1 MKNSLRNRFALTFA
15 LFASLV
21 SMVLAAIIYLASHNL
36 EAQLIRDTLN
46 AELDDYIERRAR
58 NPLSR
63 PEHTATI
70 SAYVITNDASMDSV
84 PADIAVLR
92 PGYHEVTLDRIDYVA
107 GVREVNDQRFVVL
120 YNISALQQREK
131 GYVLLLIFS
140 VLVVTMASALAGR
153 WLAARSIAPVTEL
166 ARKVTQRH
174 PEDELTPLANE
185 FSWIEVKQLALDFDV
200 YLKRLHDFIERE
212 RLLTGDISHELRTPI
227 SVIQGTCELLL
238 EQTSDNQKIQQ
249 HTLRISRA
257 ASEMGEIST
266 ALLALARE
274 QGEANRS
281 VELSPVNEVVEEVVG
296 RYRQL
301 FRNKPVDLRLDIT
314 DVPERPVD
322 HAMLLMVL
330 GNLVRNSLS
339 FTEQGEV
346 LVTLNRNG
354 ITVEDT
360 GPGLGEKPA
369 SELFSSYVRGSQS
382 AGAGLGLALVHRLC
396 EHEGWSISISNRPAG
411 GTLAQLDLYPA
422 ISATE

>member
-1 MKNSLRNRFALTFA
+1 MNNSLRNRFALTFA

-21 SMVLAAIIYLASHNL
+21 SMVLAGIIYLASHNL
-36 EAQLIRDTLN
+36 EAQLIRDTLD

-58 NPLSR
+58 NPFSR

-70 SAYVITNDASMDSV
+70 SAYVFTNDASTDSV
-84 PADIAVLR
+84 PADIASLI
-92 PGYHEVTLDRIDYVA
+92 PGYHEVTLDREDYVA

-140 VLVVTMASALAGR
+140 VLIVTMASALAGR

-185 FSWIEVKQLALDFDV
+185 FPWIEVKQLALDFDL

-238 EQTSDNQKIQQ
+238 ELTSGNQKLQQ

-274 QGEANRS
+274 QGEANRN
-281 VELSPVNEVVEEVVG
+281 VELSPVNEVVGEVVE

-301 FRNKPVDLRLDIT
+301 FRNKPVDLRLDIIS
-314 DVPERPVD
+314 VPERPVD
-322 HAMLLMVL
+322 HAMLLMVV

-339 FTEQGEV
+339 FTEHGEV
-346 LVTLNRNG
+346 VVTLNHDR
-354 ITVEDT
+354 ITIEDT

-369 SELFSSYVRGSQS
+369 SELFGSYVRGSQS
-382 AGAGLGLALVHRLC
+382 AGAGLGLSLVHRLC
-396 EHEGWSISISNRPAG
+396 EHEGWSIAISNRPTG
-411 GTLAQLDLYPA
+411 GTLAQLDL
-422 ISATE
+422 